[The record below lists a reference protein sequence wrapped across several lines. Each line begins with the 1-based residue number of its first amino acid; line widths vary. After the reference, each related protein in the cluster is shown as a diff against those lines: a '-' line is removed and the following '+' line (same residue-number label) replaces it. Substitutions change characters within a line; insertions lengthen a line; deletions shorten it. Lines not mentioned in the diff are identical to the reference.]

1 MTPPDRAAGFLRA
14 NGMFHGDLDA
24 PRCTQEFISEM
35 SAGLAGR
42 PSSLRMIPTF
52 IEADVA
58 IPAGQP
64 VIAMDAGGTNL
75 RVALI
80 EFDAEGEPVLS
91 AFEQHRMPGLNGE
104 IPSDAFFEVLAGH
117 VKKLAARASRCGL
130 SFSYPAEILPSRDGK
145 ILSLSKELR
154 VAGIVGELV
163 GERLNCALRA
173 AGVKKDLR
181 FVVVNDT
188 VGALLAGRAAH
199 GSHRYCRYVGFVLGT
214 GLNCAYV
221 EANHHVGKRRDLP
234 GDGRQIINV
243 ESGAYARVPRGAVD
257 VAFDAQS
264 AEPGCYH
271 LEKAVSGA
279 YLGPLALK
287 TLQAA
292 AAEGLFAN
300 GARECIEAWPRLE
313 TPELEPFLGGAGGTG
328 LHAAL
333 CRLGNADDVAS
344 AADVVDHLL
353 ERAAK
358 LAAVNMS
365 AALLRSVP
373 TGPADAPAC
382 ITVDGSTFWRLR
394 GYHERISAWV
404 DRILA
409 GRMRY
414 EIISVES
421 AALVGAAVGGITN

>member
-1 MTPPDRAAGFLRA
+1 MTPTDRAVEFLRA
-14 NGMFHGDLDA
+14 YGMFHGDIDA
-24 PRCTQEFISEM
+24 ARCTQEFLSEM
-35 SAGLAGR
+35 AAGLAGK

-52 IEADVA
+52 IEVEGA
-58 IPAGQP
+58 IPVGQP

-75 RVALI
+75 RVALV
-80 EFDAEGEPVLS
+80 EFDAEGEPVIS
-91 AFEQHRMPGLNGE
+91 GFERHRMPGLDGE
-104 IPSDAFFEVLAGH
+104 IPCDAFFEVLAGH
-117 VKKLAARASRCGL
+117 VKKLAARSSRVGF

-145 ILSLSKELR
+145 VLSLSKELR
-154 VAGIVGELV
+154 VAGIVGQLV
-163 GERLNCALRA
+163 GERINAALRA
-173 AGVKKDLR
+173 TGVAKDLR

-199 GSHRYCRYVGFVLGT
+199 GSHRYSRYVGFVLGT

-221 EANHHVGKRRDLP
+221 ESNDLIGKQNDLP
-234 GDGRQIINV
+234 RGGRQIINV
-243 ESGAYARVPRGAVD
+243 ESGAYLRVPRGKVD
-257 VAFDAQS
+257 VAFDLES
-264 AEPGCYH
+264 TDPGHHH

-287 TLQAA
+287 TIQAA
-292 AAEGLFAN
+292 SAEGLFSA

-313 TPELEPFLGGAGGTG
+313 TPDLEPFLGGAGGTG

-333 CRLGNADDVAS
+333 VRRGSADDLAL
-344 AADVVDHLL
+344 AANLVDCLL

-358 LAAVNMS
+358 LAAVNVS
-365 AALLRSVP
+365 AALLQSVP

-382 ITVDGSTFWRLR
+382 VTVDGSTFWRLR
-394 GYHERISAWV
+394 GYHERIVAWM

-414 EIISVES
+414 EMISVES